1 MSIRL
6 PHPLILL
13 LCCVALAALAT
24 HWLPAGQFERR
35 ADPESGAELV
45 VPGSFHPVPQAPV
58 SVMQTLVAV
67 PKGMVAAGQVIAT
80 VFLVGGAFVVI
91 DRTGALRMA
100 LLGLARLLNRR
111 RALAIPACCLFFAA
125 GGVLENMQ
133 EEIIALA
140 PILVL
145 LATQLGFDRITAVAM
160 SAGAAA
166 VGAAMSPINP
176 FQVML
181 AQKSAE
187 LAPFTNVGLRLVL
200 LVLAVGFWIAW
211 TLRHAR
217 RHQVEPLPT
226 AAPAT
231 TADGKPG
238 LSSTRTALI
247 LSSVVVGFGLF
258 VFGLIY
264 WSYGFDELSAIF
276 LVVGL
281 FAGIVGGLG
290 ISGTAEAFG
299 EGFREMAVA
308 GLLIGFARAI
318 FVVLE
323 QGHVID
329 TIVYG
334 LSAPLQD
341 QPPVLAALGMM
352 GAQAL
357 IHFPVP
363 SVSGQAV
370 LTMPVMAPVADVIGF
385 SRQVAVLAFQSGG
398 GLTELITPTNGAM
411 MAVLAGAGV
420 RFEAW
425 LRFVLPAY
433 LILMAMAALAL
444 VYAVMTNW

>member
-1 MSIRL
+1 MSFRL

-13 LCCVALAALAT
+13 LTCILLAALAT

-35 ADPESGAELV
+35 ADAATGADLV
-45 VPGSFHPVPQAPV
+45 VPGSYHAVPPAPL

-67 PKGMVAAGQVIAT
+67 PKGMLAAGQVIAT

-91 DRTGALRMA
+91 DRTGALRVA
-100 LLGLARLLNRR
+100 LLALARVLNRR
-111 RALAIPACCLFFAA
+111 RTLAIPACCLFFAA

-187 LAPFTNVGLRLVL
+187 LVPFSNAGLRIVL
-200 LVLAVGFWIAW
+200 LVVACGFWTLW

-217 RHQVEPLPT
+217 RHQVDLPET
-226 AAPAT
+226 RHDSAAIG
-231 TADGKPG
+231 GKAALTPM
-238 LSSTRTALI
+238 RTALI
-247 LSSVVVGFGLF
+247 LSSIVVGFGLF
-258 VFGLIY
+258 VYGLIN
-264 WSYGFDELSAIF
+264 WAYGFDELSAIF

-281 FAGIVGGLG
+281 FAGIAGGLG

-329 TIVYG
+329 TIVYA
-334 LSAPLQD
+334 LSSPLQD

-385 SRQVAVLAFQSGG
+385 SRQVAVLAFQCGG

-420 RFEAW
+420 RFESW
-425 LRFVLPAY
+425 LRFALPAY
-433 LILMAMAALAL
+433 LILMALGASAL
-444 VYAVMTNW
+444 VYAVLTHW